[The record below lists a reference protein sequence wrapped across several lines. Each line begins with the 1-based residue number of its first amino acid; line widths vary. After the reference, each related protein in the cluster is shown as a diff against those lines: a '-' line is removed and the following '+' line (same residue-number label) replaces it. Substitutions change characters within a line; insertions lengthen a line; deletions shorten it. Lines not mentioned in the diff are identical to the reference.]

1 MLRALLARHDQPR
14 AFQSGFTPLMEAAY
28 VTAATAWE
36 AIAARDRTSD
46 VRGITAAELQ
56 AARPPHGLPRP
67 NQLRVRL
74 IKAKELPAMDTQMFS
89 SKTTSSDPF
98 ATVSYRGVEHK
109 TEVQKKEL
117 NPVWD
122 FECEWP
128 DLELDAKYDTRLW
141 PDGRPMDGPDGKPLP
156 NMLTKMFSR
165 QQADFQKKRDE
176 ARREKAARRT
186 PRFSEEDWGAVI
198 VQVWD
203 WDRTS
208 GGHHRRGARADAPDP
223 AHELRRPL
231 AGRGARLA
239 YGAWKTWFG

>member
-1 MLRALLARHDQPR
+1 
-14 AFQSGFTPLMEAAY
+14 
-28 VTAATAWE
+28 
-36 AIAARDRTSD
+36 
-46 VRGITAAELQ
+46 
-56 AARPPHGLPRP
+56 
-67 NQLRVRL
+67 
-74 IKAKELPAMDTQMFS
+74 MDTQMFS

-109 TEVQKKEL
+109 TEVQKKEV

-141 PDGRPMDGPDGKPLP
+141 PDGRPMDGPDGKPPP

-176 ARREKAARRT
+176 ARRDKAARRT
-186 PRFSEEDWGAVI
+186 PRFSEEDWEDAVI

-208 GGHHRRGARADAPDP
+208 GNDIIGEVRVPMRQIRRMNFDDRLRRSRAGPSAARTTARGRRGS
-223 AHELRRPL
+223 
-231 AGRGARLA
+231 G
-239 YGAWKTWFG
+239 